1 MGRRGK
7 RKKRSKGVGV
17 GRKAITSRTRVS
29 CVGLETFF
37 SGHTIQWKHNVSHN
51 CYVMWR
57 TDNRDMS
64 FTIVAFS
71 ALVRRD
77 LSSSLFASL
86 VLPPVPWQTPPD
98 DSLHPLTILCSV
110 QVQKL
115 LLYTA
120 GWLILPLPI
129 KNIAHRLYMFLPLNQ
144 WKTWP
149 GIHFSR
155 KLAKK
160 CVKIHENNSLHRD
173 SSVKVLDLLINSKL

>member
-1 MGRRGK
+1 
-7 RKKRSKGVGV
+7 
-17 GRKAITSRTRVS
+17 
-29 CVGLETFF
+29 
-37 SGHTIQWKHNVSHN
+37 
-51 CYVMWR
+51 
-57 TDNRDMS
+57 MS
-64 FTIVAFS
+64 FTIDAFS

-86 VLPPVPWQTPPD
+86 VLPPVPRQTPPD

-115 LLYTA
+115 LLYTV

-129 KNIAHRLYMFLPLNQ
+129 KKYSTSPVYDLAFKSVESLTRNTLFKKM
-144 WKTWP
+144 
-149 GIHFSR
+149 
-155 KLAKK
+155 AKK

>member
-1 MGRRGK
+1 
-7 RKKRSKGVGV
+7 
-17 GRKAITSRTRVS
+17 
-29 CVGLETFF
+29 
-37 SGHTIQWKHNVSHN
+37 
-51 CYVMWR
+51 MWR

-64 FTIVAFS
+64 FTIDAFS

-144 WKTWP
+144 WKLDQEYTFQENWLKNV
-149 GIHFSR
+149 SR
-155 KLAKK
+155 YMRITLCTVILPWKSWTCWLTVNCKLPSH
-160 CVKIHENNSLHRD
+160 IND
-173 SSVKVLDLLINSKL
+173 SSTLRRGWEE